1 MKYSFIKINFS
12 DVSLLIYDRYQK
24 DLVEPNSIGLL
35 DKNEVFA
42 LAADS
47 GSIEFIPE
55 PKNGFCSLRL
65 SETQQYFV
73 TLSDFTTEHSENYS
87 INIKSEFEATEISKG
102 IYSFKVINY
111 LGKADFE
118 ILSDENIIHSVKLE
132 IVPKKI
138 DYEDDYVKLT
148 EDIAEKCSA
157 LLLDYSSPTNLSFKN
172 NNESART
179 PLEKF
184 IFIRTFCNND
194 NIESLFYSIKNNPDS
209 LLVSE
214 DELKPFGTASVSR
227 KFFSNPFANSRNWIE
242 TENHSYLPEYITAT
256 RKYDSLDTSANRFLK
271 FAFNSFIE
279 VCDEVIK
286 FLGDKN
292 LTYREEAV
300 YIKENLE
307 LYLTE
312 SFFDDVQDLTSMPV
326 NNQVLQKRE
335 GYAQI
340 FNAFNMLDLAKQLDW
355 KGENVVYEGQARNVA
370 LLYEYWLVF
379 KFMEIL
385 KEIGVEIEFDLSDD
399 DHKDRMFVKDNGLLV
414 SLKEGKTSYFS
425 ALTKDKKFRIKFY
438 YNRTFGKKDFEGT
451 DYQGSYSRD
460 FRPDYTLAIFPSAYK
475 EEQAIKIGEVSFI
488 HFDAKYRVTDITS
501 LFGKEN
507 LDSEDFSEQKKD
519 ETINTYNRGDLF
531 KMHTY
536 NDAIRKTIGSY
547 VLYPGTS
554 NKENE
559 FKVYDELLPGVG
571 AFAIRPGDKENAG
584 AEILKKFISDIID
597 FKSKNST
604 RQYRKDYFENMVIQ
618 SPSESNA
625 AKINNESKLE
635 YQMIGFVRNEY
646 FSFLQENGN
655 IPTSLEDFKSKNSFQ
670 FYFYFYAIKNGKV
683 YTIHKETTKAKYLR
697 ITTSDIKDCKI
708 EFGYKFQ
715 HLEPWEAEVDSIELV
730 SKEALK
736 EKLDS
741 LYGENTF
748 IPENGFHADYYYLA
762 KAKVTRYFDSGITA
776 INVSENEDI
785 SAYSPKVIPRNF
797 ESKYILD
804 EK

>member
-1 MKYSFIKINFS
+1 MKYSFVKINFP
-12 DVSLLIYDRYQK
+12 DVSLVIYDRYQK
-24 DLVEPNSIGLL
+24 ELVGLNSIGLL
-35 DKNEVFA
+35 GKNEV
-42 LAADS
+42 LGLSSDT
-47 GSIEFIPE
+47 GSIEFISE

-65 SETQQYFV
+65 CETQQYFV
-73 TLSDFTTEHSENYS
+73 TLLNSVAEHPEKYS
-87 INIKSEFEATEISKG
+87 INLKKELEATQISKG

-111 LGKADFE
+111 LGKTDFE
-118 ILSDENIIHSVKLE
+118 ILYDGNIIHSIKLE
-132 IVPKKI
+132 IISKKI

-157 LLLDYSSPTNLSFKN
+157 LLLDYSSPTNLSFKD

-194 NIESLFYSIKNNPDS
+194 NIESFFHSIKSNPDS

-214 DELKPFGTASVSR
+214 DEIKPFGTASVSR
-227 KFFSNPFANSRNWIE
+227 KFFSNPFANSRNWIK
-242 TENHSYLPEYITAT
+242 TDDDSYFPEYITTT
-256 RKYDSLDTSANRFLK
+256 RKYDSLDTPANRFLK

-292 LTYREEAV
+292 LTYKEEAK

-307 LYLTE
+307 LYLTD
-312 SFFDDVQDLTSMPV
+312 SFFDDVQDLTSMPA

-355 KGENVVYEGQARNVA
+355 EGEKQVYEGQARNIA

-385 KEIGVEIEFDLSDD
+385 KEIGAEIEFDLSEDD
-399 DHKDRMFVKDNGLLV
+399 SKDRMFVKETGLLI
-414 SLKEGKTSYFS
+414 SLREGKTSYFS
-425 ALTKDKKFRIKFY
+425 AITKDKKFRIKFY

-460 FRPDYTLAIFPSAYK
+460 FRPDYTLAIFPAVYK
-475 EEQAIKIGEVSFI
+475 EAQAIRLGEVSFI

-507 LDSEDFSEQKKD
+507 LDSDDFSEQKKA
-519 ETINTYNRGDLF
+519 ETVNTYNRGDLL

-536 NDAIRKTIGSY
+536 NDAIHKTIGSY

-584 AEILKKFISDIID
+584 GETLKKFISDIIE
-597 FKSKNST
+597 FKSKDST
-604 RQYRKDYFENMVIQ
+604 RQYRKEYFENMVIQ
-618 SPSESNA
+618 SPSEKNA
-625 AKINNESKLE
+625 AKMAESSNIE
-635 YQMIGFVRNEY
+635 YQMIGFIRNEY
-646 FSFLQENGN
+646 LSFLQKNGH
-655 IPTSLEDFKSKNSFQ
+655 IPTSLENFNNRDSFE

-683 YTIHKETTKAKYLR
+683 YTIHKETNKAKYLR
-697 ITTSDIKDCKI
+697 VTTTDIKDCKVK
-708 EFGYKFQ
+708 FGYKFQ
-715 HLEPWEAEVDSIELV
+715 HLEPWEAEIDTIELV
-730 SKEALK
+730 SKDVLK

-741 LYGENTF
+741 LYFKNSFMPT
-748 IPENGFHADYYYLA
+748 NGFHADYYYLA
-762 KAKVTRYFDSGITA
+762 KAKVTSYLDSGITA

-785 SAYSPKVIPRNF
+785 SAYSPKVTPRIN
-797 ESKYILD
+797 
-804 EK
+804 

>member
-1 MKYSFIKINFS
+1 MKYSFIKINFP
-12 DVSLLIYDRYQK
+12 DVSLVIYDRYQK
-24 DLVEPNSIGLL
+24 ELDEPNSIGLL

-42 LAADS
+42 LASDL

-73 TLSDFTTEHSENYS
+73 TLSDFTTEHPENYS

-118 ILSDENIIHSVKLE
+118 ILSDGNVIHSVKLE

-157 LLLDYSSPTNLSFKN
+157 LLLDYSSPTNLSFKD
-172 NNESART
+172 NNEAART

-194 NIESLFYSIKNNPDS
+194 NIESLFYSIKSNPDS

-242 TENHSYLPEYITAT
+242 TENHSYLPELITTT
-256 RKYDSLDTSANRFLK
+256 RKYDSLDTPANRFLK

-279 VCDEVIK
+279 VCDEVLK
-286 FLGDKN
+286 FIGDKN
-292 LTYREEAV
+292 LTYKEEAK

-307 LYLTE
+307 LYLTD

-355 KGENVVYEGQARNVA
+355 KGENDVYEGQARNVA
-370 LLYEYWLVF
+370 LLYEYWLAF

-385 KEIGVEIEFDLSDD
+385 KEIGAEIEFNFSDSKNID
-399 DHKDRMFVKDNGLLV
+399 KMFTNENGLLI
-414 SLKEGKTSYFS
+414 SLKQDNTSYFS

-519 ETINTYNRGDLF
+519 ETINTYNRGDLL

-584 AEILKKFISDIID
+584 SKTLKKFISDIIE
-597 FKSKNST
+597 FKSKDST
-604 RQYRKDYFENMVIQ
+604 RQYRKDYFENSIIRGPGDITSSTHFSAQKKDYVLCGMIRYDYLKHLNDLHYL
-618 SPSESNA
+618 PKSENDSEYLLNHE
-625 AKINNESKLE
+625 ESRL
-635 YQMIGFVRNEY
+635 
-646 FSFLQENGN
+646 
-655 IPTSLEDFKSKNSFQ
+655 
-670 FYFYFYAIKNGKV
+670 YFYYHAIKNGAV
-683 YTIHKETTKAKYLR
+683 YSLHPNTNDAKYFCGTVTDLG
-697 ITTSDIKDCKI
+697 INSKGILENWTAEIEKSELISAEQLKIKL
-708 EFGYKFQ
+708 F
-715 HLEPWEAEVDSIELV
+715 
-730 SKEALK
+730 
-736 EKLDS
+736 
-741 LYGENTF
+741 ENTKYNLKN
-748 IPENGFHADYYYLA
+748 PKADFYYLVTLKNIKWKGLSISGTTQNFEDHA
-762 KAKVTRYFDSGITA
+762 KNFVGSP
-776 INVSENEDI
+776 
-785 SAYSPKVIPRNF
+785 YSPKVTEIER
-797 ESKYILD
+797 
-804 EK
+804 

>member
-1 MKYSFIKINFS
+1 MKYSFIRINFA
-12 DVSLLIYDRYQK
+12 DVSLVIYDRYQK
-24 DLVEPNSIGLL
+24 KLDDPNSIGFL
-35 DKNEVFA
+35 DKNEVLA
-42 LAADS
+42 LASDS

-65 SETQQYFV
+65 CETQQYFV
-73 TLSDFTTEHSENYS
+73 TLSDFATEQPENYS

-118 ILSDENIIHSVKLE
+118 ILSDGNIIHSVKLE

-138 DYEDDYVKLT
+138 DYEGDYVKLT
-148 EDIAEKCSA
+148 EDIAEKCST
-157 LLLDYSSPTNLSFKN
+157 LLLDYSSPTNLSFKD
-172 NNESART
+172 NNETART

-194 NIESLFYSIKNNPDS
+194 NIESLFYSIKSNPDS
-209 LLVSE
+209 LLFSE
-214 DELKPFGTASVSR
+214 DELKSFGTASVSR
-227 KFFSNPFANSRNWIE
+227 KFFSNPFANSRNWTE
-242 TENHSYLPEYITAT
+242 TENHSYLPELITTT
-256 RKYDSLDTSANRFLK
+256 RKYDSLDTPANRFLK

-279 VCDEVIK
+279 VCDEVLE

-292 LTYREEAV
+292 LTYKNEAE

-335 GYAQI
+335 GYSQI

-355 KGENVVYEGQARNVA
+355 KGENDVYEGQARNVA

-385 KEIGVEIEFDLSDD
+385 KEIGAEIEFDLSDD
-399 DHKDRMFVKDNGLLV
+399 DHKDRMFVKENGLLV

-460 FRPDYTLAIFPSAYK
+460 FRPDYTLAIFSAAYK
-475 EEQAIKIGEVSFI
+475 EAQAIKLGEVSFI

-519 ETINTYNRGDLF
+519 ETTNTYNRGDLL

-571 AFAIRPGDKENAG
+571 AFAIRPGDKKNVG
-584 AEILKKFISDIID
+584 AETLKKFISDIIE
-597 FKSKNST
+597 FKSKDST
-604 RQYRKDYFENMVIQ
+604 RQYRKDYFENSIIRGPGDITSSKYSAVEKKDYVLCGMIRHDYLNHLKANHYI
-618 SPSESNA
+618 PLSEIDYGYKLKDPESRLYFYYHAIKDGAVYSLHPNTND
-625 AKINNESKLE
+625 AK
-635 YQMIGFVRNEY
+635 Y
-646 FSFLQENGN
+646 FCGTVTDLGITSEV
-655 IPTSLEDFKSKNSFQ
+655 SLEKWTAEIEKS
-670 FYFYFYAIKNGKV
+670 
-683 YTIHKETTKAKYLR
+683 
-697 ITTSDIKDCKI
+697 
-708 EFGYKFQ
+708 
-715 HLEPWEAEVDSIELV
+715 ELV
-730 SKEALK
+730 SAAQLIEALK
-736 EKLDS
+736 KNSDYNL
-741 LYGENTF
+741 EN
-748 IPENGFHADYYYLA
+748 PKADFYYL
-762 KAKVTRYFDSGITA
+762 VTLKNIKWKGLPIADTEQKI
-776 INVSENEDI
+776 EHDI
-785 SAYSPKVIPRNF
+785 RNLVGSPYSPKVF
-797 ESKYILD
+797 KLD
-804 EK
+804 KNM

>member
-1 MKYSFIKINFS
+1 MKCSFIRINFA
-12 DVSLLIYDRYQK
+12 DVSLEIYDRYQK
-24 DLVEPNSIGLL
+24 NFVGLNSIGFL
-35 DKNEVFA
+35 DKNEVFG
-42 LAADS
+42 LSSDS

-73 TLSDFTTEHSENYS
+73 TLSGFATEQPEIYS
-87 INIKSEFEATEISKG
+87 INIKREFEATEISKG

-118 ILSDENIIHSVKLE
+118 ILSGENVIHSIKLE

-157 LLLDYSSPTNLSFKN
+157 LLLDYSSPTNLSFKDK
-172 NNESART
+172 NETART

-194 NIESLFYSIKNNPDS
+194 NIESLFYSIKSNPDS
-209 LLVSE
+209 LLFSE

-227 KFFSNPFANSRNWIE
+227 KFFSNPFANSRNWTE
-242 TENHSYLPEYITAT
+242 TENHSYLPELITTT
-256 RKYDSLDTSANRFLK
+256 RKYDSLYTPANRFLK

-279 VCDEVIK
+279 VCDEVLE

-292 LTYREEAV
+292 LTYKNEAE

-335 GYAQI
+335 GYSQI

-355 KGENVVYEGQARNVA
+355 KGENDVYEGQARNVA

-385 KEIGVEIEFDLSDD
+385 KEIGAEIEFDLSDD
-399 DHKDRMFVKDNGLLV
+399 DHKDRMFVKENGLLV

-438 YNRTFGKKDFEGT
+438 YKRTFGKKDFEGT

-460 FRPDYTLAIFPSAYK
+460 FRPDYTLAIFLFAYK
-475 EEQAIKIGEVSFI
+475 EDQAIKIGEVSFI

-501 LFGKEN
+501 LFGKES
-507 LDSEDFSEQKKD
+507 LDSEDFSEQKVTEEFAGTLYSKVNDYHHVKD
-519 ETINTYNRGDLF
+519 
-531 KMHTY
+531 
-536 NDAIRKTIGSY
+536 
-547 VLYPGTS
+547 
-554 NKENE
+554 
-559 FKVYDELLPGVG
+559 
-571 AFAIRPGDKENAG
+571 
-584 AEILKKFISDIID
+584 DI
-597 FKSKNST
+597 
-604 RQYRKDYFENMVIQ
+604 V
-618 SPSESNA
+618 
-625 AKINNESKLE
+625 
-635 YQMIGFVRNEY
+635 
-646 FSFLQENGN
+646 
-655 IPTSLEDFKSKNSFQ
+655 
-670 FYFYFYAIKNGKV
+670 V
-683 YTIHKETTKAKYLR
+683 YTHPDDRLTVTY
-697 ITTSDIKDCKI
+697 TDT
-708 EFGYKFQ
+708 G
-715 HLEPWEAEVDSIELV
+715 EV
-730 SKEALK
+730 A
-736 EKLDS
+736 DS
-741 LYGENTF
+741 LYNME
-748 IPENGFHADYYYLA
+748 YLA
-762 KAKVTRYFDSGITA
+762 EKDKYSLFLNNIHTLVEIENANAQVEDVLVLIKDSYANSMVPFLVHHYRKIYVFDTRYYKQGVSDFLTEHDEVTDVLILYNMNTLDNDSGIRG
-776 INVSENEDI
+776 I
-785 SAYSPKVIPRNF
+785 Y
-797 ESKYILD
+797 
-804 EK
+804 